1 MPRHQVSASAR
12 IDAPA
17 ALVYEIIADYHR
29 HHPRILP
36 DAFSNLVVEHGG
48 IGAGTVIRFDLRVAG
63 QMRRYEGVVTEPVP
77 GKRLIESYP
86 SQHGET
92 SFDIEP
98 DGAGCRITIATDFE
112 VRSGLAGA
120 IERWL
125 SSRLLRRLYAD
136 ELARLADYAVRQ
148 GQP

>member
-29 HHPRILP
+29 HHPRILS
-36 DAFSNLVVEHGG
+36 DAFSNFVVEHGG

-63 QMRRYEGVVTEPVP
+63 QTRRYEGVVSEPVP

-86 SQHGET
+86 CQHGET
-92 SFDIEP
+92 SFAVEP
-98 DGAGCRITIATDFE
+98 DADGCRITIATDFE

-125 SSRLLRRLYAD
+125 SARLLRRLYAD
-136 ELARLADYAVRQ
+136 ELARLADYAARQ
-148 GQP
+148 RQP